1 MLHNFFQHTTV
12 GFRARS
18 APTPA
23 SSGSRSGHLAV
34 RAHDSAGPGIPHA
47 LSLYRNTSLAAYS
60 PPPSFLA
67 LPVYTPPS
75 RAVLHLCTLRLD
87 VIRQLRA
94 ICHSRV
100 MSHDARTFVIV
111 LLGVGFRAAG
121 VQALLGKE
129 ACARAPTHASRRV
142 SAPARTYRE
151 REEEWERETERR
163 IGFRAV
169 YPQML
174 TLPKVIQFIYD
185 NK

>member
-1 MLHNFFQHTTV
+1 MHNFFQHTTV
-12 GFRARS
+12 GLGTRS

-23 SSGSRSGHLAV
+23 SSRSRSGHLAV
-34 RAHDSAGPGIPHA
+34 RAHDWAGPGIPHA

-87 VIRQLRA
+87 VMRQLRA

-121 VQALLGKE
+121 VRTLLGKE
-129 ACARAPTHASRRV
+129 TCARTRIEARV
-142 SAPARTYRE
+142 CARTHIQRE
-151 REEEWERETERR
+151 GGGMGKGDGEKDWISSSSSPNAYLTQS
-163 IGFRAV
+163 
-169 YPQML
+169 YPIHL
-174 TLPKVIQFIYD
+174 
-185 NK
+185 